1 MGSEDIYGA
10 LTARGLGKGRV
21 AKEQMLRRQRTSR
34 TNPLLYDLRTVV
46 AEARKVGMVDVYQKA
61 LVRINRKRDYD
72 GGYVALS
79 WEPVRDKTVVDFGHR
94 VLTRLANLERMG

>member
-1 MGSEDIYGA
+1 MTDSE
-10 LTARGLGKGRV
+10 RS
-21 AKEQMLRRQRTSR
+21 SR

-46 AEARKVGMVDVYQKA
+46 ADAREAGMKDIYQKA

-79 WEPVRDKTVVDFGHR
+79 WEPVRDKAVVDFGHR